1 MDRKPCTVVQGDD
14 RWPGTVLAW
23 QWSPSG
29 WRALVRF
36 ARQMPEGYPLNFEY
50 WLDAVDLEPA

>member
-1 MDRKPCTVVQGDD
+1 MERKPCTVVEGDD

-23 QWSPSG
+23 QKSPSG

-36 ARQMPEGYPLNFEY
+36 ARVMPEGYPLNFEH
-50 WLDAVDLEPA
+50 WLSADVLEPV